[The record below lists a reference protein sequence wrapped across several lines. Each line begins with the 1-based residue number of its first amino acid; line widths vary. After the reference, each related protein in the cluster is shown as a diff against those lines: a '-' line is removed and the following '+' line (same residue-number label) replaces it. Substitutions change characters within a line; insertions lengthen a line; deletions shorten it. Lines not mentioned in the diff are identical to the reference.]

1 MHQGI
6 DFPNIGVI
14 HPISLRKLRLW
25 NLMDI
30 PRVDLNEGRVTNKAH
45 SVSTTISS
53 NNINSVMGENVC

>member
-14 HPISLRKLRLW
+14 HPISLRKFWLW

-30 PRVDLNEGRVTNKAH
+30 PRVDLNEGTVTNKAH
-45 SVSTTISS
+45 
-53 NNINSVMGENVC
+53 